1 MTITKRQV
9 IRIFS
14 KLKKV
19 NRGGCDCAKDA
30 YVCAYIIAEAAI
42 IRKLEEGCK
51 GFRKAT
57 LIVEKT
63 QLH

>member
-14 KLKKV
+14 KLRKV

-30 YVCAYIIAEAAI
+30 YICAYIIAEAAI
-42 IRKLEEGCK
+42 IRKLEEIEEVQK
-51 GFRKAT
+51 QR
-57 LIVEKT
+57 
-63 QLH
+63 